1 LQYTISLIINFYV
14 VDNSINTN
22 TLAGI
27 GFNSEAT
34 NQILDDAN
42 VWLEVIDSQG
52 KIIFFNKFAEKI
64 SGYSRIEF
72 LQNARQWDLLFEP
85 KTGVR
90 IQKLFIKLIETRR
103 QFLGREVEIK
113 TATGEFRTIS
123 WSGSLLKIDKTS
135 NLGLLLVGVDVSEKA
150 KFAKEILASE
160 EKYHSIFNAVPLGVF
175 RSLLNGKFIEMNL
188 QMARYLGYDDPQE
201 AINQITDIAS
211 QVYKNPE
218 ERSKVI
224 EAAIQS
230 KAIIN
235 LETVFRKRNGDF
247 FDARILGHVRT
258 DVIDGNIVIEG
269 TLEDITERKNADKA
283 MNNSFQRYSTL
294 FTHSPISLWEIDFS
308 QVKHNLNLLLESGI
322 TDLENYFNQNHHELR
337 RCRSSLKVLDVNE
350 ATIEMFEASNKQEII
365 ANSDF
370 LETEISRQT
379 EMNSLLNIANNKK
392 SFVSETVYKTMKG
405 NLRHTNVRW
414 IIAPGSGSDY
424 SRVLVS
430 MEDFTKLKAE
440 QETLNQNENEL
451 LSLINAMDDLVMML
465 DNQGKYVY
473 LAPTANNLMVRPAEE
488 LLGNS
493 IFDFFSKEQAD
504 GFLNRIESCL
514 NTKETI
520 KYEYALR
527 IDDQE
532 FWFDAKIS
540 PVSDEVVIWVARDI
554 TDRKASENANA
565 VMLNI
570 ARAVNIS
577 HDLNELFENIR
588 AELSR
593 IIDTSNFFIAL
604 YNKETDTISLPYFR
618 DEKDKFNTFPAEN
631 TISSLVF
638 SSKNSMLLT
647 DNQIKVLADD
657 GLIKIVGTP
666 AKVWMGIPLL
676 VEGDVLGIMVVQNYE
691 NPETFNEKHLK
702 LLEVISP
709 QISLS
714 IRRKQSEQLL
724 QESERMLRESNLT
737 KDRFFNIIA
746 HDLKNPFN
754 AIIGFS
760 TLLSDEWNEFN
771 DEEKFS
777 MINSIKSSSEN
788 AFELLTNLLDWSR
801 MQVGKI
807 NYDPEFLDISGLV
820 KLTFSLLKPNADAK
834 NIKLQIGDTCDK
846 FVWADPNMLTTV
858 LRNLISNAIKFTKQ
872 NGLIK
877 IQCSKRPDYPGK
889 IVIGISDSGVGMAVK
904 EIESIFDIAPNH
916 TSMGTAGETGTGLG
930 LALCKDFVEKNK
942 GQIWVDSEINVGS
955 TFYLSLPSKPLV

>member
-1 LQYTISLIINFYV
+1 MDKSTDSDPFE
-14 VDNSINTN
+14 
-22 TLAGI
+22 GI
-27 GFNSEAT
+27 GFNNEAT

-64 SGYSRIEF
+64 SCYNRTEF
-72 LQNARQWDLLFEP
+72 LQNTRQWDLLFEH
-85 KTGVR
+85 KTGER
-90 IQKLFIKLIETRR
+90 IQKLFINIIQARR
-103 QFLGREVEIK
+103 QFLSREAEIR
-113 TATGEFRTIS
+113 TAMGEFRTIS
-123 WSGSLLKIDKTS
+123 WSGSLLKIENSVD
-135 NLGLLLVGVDVSEKA
+135 LGLLLVGVDVSEKV
-150 KFAKEILASE
+150 KFAKEILASK

-175 RSLLNGKFIEMNL
+175 RSLPSGKFIEMNL
-188 QMARYLGYDDPQE
+188 QMARYLGYEDPKE
-201 AINQITDIAS
+201 AINQITDIGS
-211 QVYKNPE
+211 QLYKNPE
-218 ERSKVI
+218 VRSKVI
-224 EAAIQS
+224 EEAIHS
-230 KAIIN
+230 KAIVKM
-235 LETVFRKRNGDF
+235 ETVFRKRNGDF
-247 FDARILGHVRT
+247 FDARMLGHVRT
-258 DVIDGNIVIEG
+258 DDIDGNIIIEG

-283 MNNSFQRYSTL
+283 LNNSFQRYSTL

-308 QVKHNLNLLLESGI
+308 QVKQNLNLLLESGI
-322 TDLENYFNQNHHELR
+322 TDLEKYFNGNHVELR

-365 ANSDF
+365 AKSDF
-370 LETEISRQT
+370 LETEISMQT
-379 EMNSLLNIANNKK
+379 EINSLLHIANNKK
-392 SFVSETVYKTMKG
+392 SFVSETVYKSLKG
-405 NLRHTNVRW
+405 NLRHTRIRW
-414 IIAPGSGSDY
+414 IIAPDSGSDY

-430 MEDFTKLKAE
+430 MEDFTKLKVE
-440 QETLNQNENEL
+440 QEAHNQNESEL

-493 IFDFFSKEQAD
+493 IFDFFPKEQAD

-514 NTKETI
+514 NSKETI

-527 IDDQE
+527 IDGQE

-540 PVSDEVVIWVARDI
+540 PVSDKVVIWVARDI

-577 HDLNELFENIR
+577 DDLNELFENIR

-647 DNQIKVLADD
+647 ENQIKVLADD
-657 GLIKIVGTP
+657 GQIKIVGTP

-691 NPETFNEKHLK
+691 NPDTFNERHLK

-777 MINSIKSSSEN
+777 MINSIKTSSEN

-834 NIKLQIGDTCDK
+834 NIKLQIGETCDK

-858 LRNLISNAIKFTKQ
+858 LRNLISNAIKFTKP

-877 IQCSKRPDYPGK
+877 IQCSKRLDYPGK
-889 IVIGISDSGVGMAVK
+889 VVIGISDSGVGMAAK
-904 EIESIFDIAPNH
+904 EIESIFDIASNR
-916 TSMGTAGETGTGLG
+916 TSAGTAGETGTGLG

-955 TFYLSLPSKPLV
+955 TFYIALPSKPLV

>member
-1 LQYTISLIINFYV
+1 MDKS
-14 VDNSINTN
+14 TN
-22 TLAGI
+22 TYPFD
-27 GFNSEAT
+27 GFSFNCEAT

-52 KIIFFNKFAEKI
+52 KIIFFNKFAEI
-64 SGYSRIEF
+64 VSGYNRSEF
-72 LQNARQWDLLFEP
+72 LQNTRQWELLFENE
-85 KTGVR
+85 TGER
-90 IQKLFIKLIETRR
+90 IRKLFINLIKAKRH
-103 QFLGREVEIK
+103 FLGREAEII
-113 TATGEFRTIS
+113 TAKGELRTIS
-123 WSGSLLKIDKTS
+123 WSGSLLKIDKS
-135 NLGLLLVGVDVSEKA
+135 NNSGLLLVGVDVSDKV
-150 KFAKEILASE
+150 KYAKEILASE

-175 RSLLNGKFIEMNL
+175 RSLPNGKFIEMNL
-188 QMARYLGYDDPQE
+188 QMAKCLGYKDPEE
-201 AINQITDIAS
+201 AINQISDIAS
-211 QVYKNPE
+211 QLYKNPE
-218 ERSKVI
+218 VRSKVI
-224 EAAIQS
+224 EAAIHS

-235 LETVFRKRNGDF
+235 LETVFRKRNGDY

-258 DVIDGNIVIEG
+258 DIIDGNIVIEG

-283 MNNSFQRYSTL
+283 LNNSLQRYSTL
-294 FTHSPISLWEIDFS
+294 FMHSPISIWEIDFS
-308 QVKHNLNLLLESGI
+308 LVKLNLNRLQESGI
-322 TDLENYFNQNHHELR
+322 TDLEKYFNENHHELK

-350 ATIEMFEASNKQEII
+350 ATIEMFEASTKQEII

-370 LETEISRQT
+370 LATEISRQT
-379 EMNSLLNIANNKK
+379 EINSLLDIANNNKT
-392 SFVSETVYKTMKG
+392 FVSETVYKTLKG
-405 NLRHTNVRW
+405 NLRHTRVRW
-414 IIAPGSGSDY
+414 IIAPGSGFDY

-440 QETLNQNENEL
+440 QEALNQNENEL

-465 DNQGKYVY
+465 DIHGKYVY
-473 LAPTANNLMVRPAEE
+473 LAPTANNLMVRPADE
-488 LLGNS
+488 LLGKS
-493 IFDFFSKEQAD
+493 IFDFFPKEQAD
-504 GFLNRIESCL
+504 GFLNRIECCL
-514 NTKETI
+514 KTKETI

-532 FWFDAKIS
+532 LWFDAKIS
-540 PVSDEVVIWVARDI
+540 PVSDNVVIWVARDI

-593 IIDTSNFFIAL
+593 IIDTRNFFIAL
-604 YNKETDTISLPYFR
+604 YNKDTDTISLPYFR
-618 DEKDKFNTFPAEN
+618 DEKDKFNSFPAEN

-676 VEGDVLGIMVVQNYE
+676 VEGDVLGIMVVQSYE
-691 NPETFNEKHLK
+691 NPDTFNEQHLK

-777 MINSIKSSSEN
+777 MINSIKTSSEN

-807 NYDPEFLDISGLV
+807 NYEPEFLDISGLV

-834 NIKLQIGDTCDK
+834 NIRLQIGATCDR

-858 LRNLISNAIKFTKQ
+858 LRNLISNAIKFTKK
-872 NGLIK
+872 NGFIK
-877 IQCSKRPDYPGK
+877 IQCSKQPDYPGK
-889 IVIGISDSGVGMAVK
+889 IVIGISDSGVGMAAK
-904 EIESIFDIAPNH
+904 EIECIFDIASNR
-916 TSMGTAGETGTGLG
+916 TSAGTAGETGTGLG

-942 GQIWVDSEINVGS
+942 GQLWVDSEINVGS
-955 TFYLSLPSKPLV
+955 TFYIALPSKPLV